1 MKKLM
6 ENYLKKPFTKSAAAL
21 NNRRGDTHF
30 VAILVAIVIVVVL
43 AVVFQNEMTTL
54 FDGAFD
60 KVNSLVDGLFA

>member
-1 MKKLM
+1 MKQLM

-43 AVVFQNEMTTL
+43 AVVSQN
-54 FDGAFD
+54 
-60 KVNSLVDGLFA
+60 